1 MKTRIIIIALAMLTV
16 ASAASAQEA
25 IKKQFERID
34 NMKGITHVSESKS
47 WTTDSTGLMTG
58 SRVIIL
64 RAGEQYFGDLDKL
77 REAFDNDGS
86 WASMTYSYI
95 ADHFTDGENGAPRRR
110 FSVHRDGA
118 DPIIVGDMK
127 NSTYL
132 IANFDD
138 KEHPGYRRCY
148 AAEWTE
154 TDDPD
159 PRPLQLTYVY
169 GRKPQPQT
177 TISRTIRYSGR
188 ADWPELERRLEEL
201 KLIPDTL
208 LKDETFHLDLGQR
221 LSELRDSLRSAGVYK
236 FDFTM
241 PGDGQPQDIPM
252 TDGDCGCGKA
262 YLTLSLYFY
271 LTEVLKFPDV
281 RVVGVDRRGDVIAAA
296 KKMAEQLDVAEKVVF
311 VESDLSEFDAEGYGP
326 VSMVVSLHACDTA
339 TDEALAKGVEWKT
352 RYILSAPCCQHELQK
367 TIGTGGGKSRAEGDF
382 AGLLRQSILR
392 ERLCDILTDSFRA
405 QILRILG
412 YRTQVVEFVSPDATA
427 RNIMLKCEYGV
438 KPGQSG
444 PIGEY
449 LALRDAWQV
458 TPWLETRLSEKLGKH
473 LERHS

>member
-208 LKDETFHLDLGQR
+208 LKGETFHLDLGQR

-252 TDGDCGCGKA
+252 TDGDTKQWMQKALSRVTHLSASDWHRFFGILTQKMLDEGK
-262 YLTLSLYFY
+262 TQS
-271 LTEVLKFPDV
+271 TENM
-281 RVVGVDRRGDVIAAA
+281 VVAANLILDLCKNA
-296 KKMAEQLDVAEKVVF
+296 DQLDDDERAVAAQRLQSMNSREKIEDEYVRQI
-311 VESDLSEFDAEGYGP
+311 LQLGY
-326 VSMVVSLHACDTA
+326 
-339 TDEALAKGVEWKT
+339 KK
-352 RYILSAPCCQHELQK
+352 
-367 TIGTGGGKSRAEGDF
+367 
-382 AGLLRQSILR
+382 LLR
-392 ERLCDILTDSFRA
+392 
-405 QILRILG
+405 
-412 YRTQVVEFVSPDATA
+412 
-427 RNIMLKCEYGV
+427 K
-438 KPGQSG
+438 
-444 PIGEY
+444 
-449 LALRDAWQV
+449 
-458 TPWLETRLSEKLGKH
+458 
-473 LERHS
+473 